1 MGPVRTPALPPTAV
15 LYSAPRSR
23 RRDGSQAP
31 GETGD
36 GLSERLHFDL
46 NGDQRA
52 TEALVRDF
60 AAREVQPSIRKNDA
74 AKVFDRTILTRMADL
89 GILGLSVPEH
99 YGGPG
104 LDYISLGLACEELEF
119 VDTSLRVILSVH
131 LGLNSL
137 SILSWGTEEQ
147 KERYLRP
154 QAEGRRIA
162 TYGLTEPDAGSDA
175 VGIRSTARRDGSDYI
190 LSGEKHWISLAEIAD
205 NFLVIAWTD
214 PDKRARRDHTGLSA
228 FLVERAFHGF
238 ESGNMTHKWGI
249 RAGNTGWFRM
259 HDVRVP
265 AANRLG
271 EEGEGFKIAMF
282 ALDQGR
288 FTVAAGA
295 TGLIRACREA
305 SVRWALS
312 RKTFDQPIA
321 RHQLVKQMIAHMER
335 DYQVSR
341 LLWLRAGDLK
351 NRGVRNTRETSL
363 AKWVS
368 TVASERAASDAIQI
382 HGCYGYSDEF
392 PVGRFWR
399 NSKGAVIY
407 EGTREIHTLM
417 QADYA
422 LGLRRDR
429 PTRVTLPPFSDGI

>member
-1 MGPVRTPALPPTAV
+1 M
-15 LYSAPRSR
+15 
-23 RRDGSQAP
+23 D
-31 GETGD
+31 
-36 GLSERLHFDL
+36 ERLNFDL
-46 NGDQRA
+46 NPEQRA
-52 TEALVRDF
+52 AAESVRDF
-60 AAREVQPSIRKNDA
+60 AAREVAPHIRENDA
-74 AKVFDRTILTRMADL
+74 KGVFDRDILRGMAETGLL
-89 GILGLSVPEH
+89 GISIPEK
-99 YGGPG
+99 YGGAG
-104 LDYISLGLACEELEF
+104 LDYICLGLASEELEY

-137 SILSWGTEEQ
+137 TLLSWGTEEQ
-147 KERYLRP
+147 KERFLRP
-154 QAEGRRIA
+154 QAEGRAIG

-175 VGIRSTARRDGSDYI
+175 VGIRATARREGGDYL

-205 NFLVIAWTD
+205 HFLVIAWTD
-214 PDKRARRDHTGLSA
+214 PEKRRRRDHSGLSA
-228 FLVERAFHGF
+228 FMVERDRDGL
-238 ESGNMTHKWGI
+238 ETGKMTHKWGI

-259 HDVRVP
+259 DEVRVP
-265 AANRLG
+265 AANRVG

-295 TGLIRACREA
+295 TGLIRACRDQ
-305 SVRWALS
+305 SVSWSKS
-312 RKTFDQPIA
+312 RKTFGKEIG
-321 RHQLVKQMIAHMER
+321 RYQLVKQMIAHMER

-341 LLWLRAGDLK
+341 LLWLRAGELK
-351 NRGVRNTRETSL
+351 NRGRRNTRETSL
-363 AKWVS
+363 AKWVA

-382 HGCYGYSDEF
+382 HGSYGYSDEY

-422 LGLRRDR
+422 LGYRRDR
-429 PTRVTLPPFSDGI
+429 PTRVSLPGIPD